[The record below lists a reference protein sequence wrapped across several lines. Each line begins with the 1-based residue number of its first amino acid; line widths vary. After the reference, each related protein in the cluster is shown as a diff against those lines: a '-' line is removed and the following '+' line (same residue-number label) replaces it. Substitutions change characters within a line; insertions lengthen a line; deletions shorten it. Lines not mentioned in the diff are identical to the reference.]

1 MRTRKLSI
9 FAVVASLVLAT
20 LAGCSKKNEPVGTV
34 TDACGN
40 QYNYVKIGN
49 QYWLAENMRCNRY
62 DTQSER
68 AGETISTSDESVYT
82 PYYTDA
88 SDKAKWS
95 APQFTGALSSE
106 QIAKSGYLYNWAG
119 AVGLITEKGVLE
131 KIDAFSGNRQG
142 ICPNGWHVPTSV
154 EWSELKTYIENRDG
168 KGKNTAG
175 KHLKT
180 ASGWY
185 SSNKSDDIYSF
196 AAIPSGRSECSAID
210 AVGLEADYWTASPCV
225 VTIVD
230 VTDPDTGVK
239 TQTDP
244 ESDYFYMSNSSDLLY
259 SIHQSKTFAKS
270 VRCVRN

>member
-1 MRTRKLSI
+1 MKTRKLSI
-9 FAVVASLVLAT
+9 IAVVVSLVLAT

-49 QYWLAENMRCNRY
+49 QYWLAENMRCNKY

-68 AGETISTSDESVYT
+68 AGETISTSDEAVYT

-88 SDKAKWS
+88 SDKSKWS
-95 APQFTGALSSE
+95 ASQFSGGLSSD
-106 QIAKSGYLYNWAG
+106 QIVKLGYLYNWAG

-131 KIDAFSGNRQG
+131 KIDAFNGNRQG
-142 ICPNGWHVPTSV
+142 ICPNGWHVPTSN
-154 EWSELKTYIENRDG
+154 EWSELKTYIENKDG

-180 ASGWY
+180 TSGWY

-196 AAIPSGRSECSAID
+196 AAIPSGRSDCSLVDAI
-210 AVGLEADYWTASPCV
+210 GLEADYWTASPCAL
-225 VTIVD
+225 TIVD
-230 VTDPDTGVK
+230 ETN
-239 TQTDP
+239 P

-259 SIHQSKTFAKS
+259 SIHQSKTLAKS
-270 VRCVRN
+270 VRCVMN